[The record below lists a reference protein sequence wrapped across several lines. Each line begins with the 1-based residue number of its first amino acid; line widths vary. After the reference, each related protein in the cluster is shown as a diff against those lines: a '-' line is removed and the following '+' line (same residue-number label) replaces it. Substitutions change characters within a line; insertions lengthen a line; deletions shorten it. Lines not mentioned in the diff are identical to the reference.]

1 MAEVTSQDFQ
11 KLLEE
16 QKKTTK
22 ALDKVSMLQKENV
35 DVGKDNL
42 KQGELFGPQTE
53 EQSKQTTKVEELKDV
68 NKSYFQQIIDKISG
82 WFSLSYDKTVGK
94 TWTSFIKPDGNKGLI
109 GLSINLEIRVSAS
122 VGLASLLKYPPGIL
136 PAA

>member
-68 NKSYFQQIIDKISG
+68 NKSYFQQIVDKISA
-82 WFSLSYDKTVGK
+82 
-94 TWTSFIKPDGNKGLI
+94 IK
-109 GLSINLEIRVSAS
+109 AS
-122 VGLASLLKYPPGIL
+122 ERSTLASFNNSGNLFSVELD
-136 PAA
+136 

>member
-68 NKSYFQQIIDKISG
+68 NKSYFQQIVDKISG
-82 WFSLSYDKTVGK
+82 LFKSIPSISLRMSQKKSEQTYL
-94 TWTSFIKPDGNKGLI
+94 TS
-109 GLSINLEIRVSAS
+109 
-122 VGLASLLKYPPGIL
+122 
-136 PAA
+136 